1 MTACTGVHLDKTT
14 DKFLKYDIVIA
25 VESNKMIKLSK
36 IALAMSLALTGL
48 AHAQANEKN
57 YVIRFKE
64 AAMTPVKPGS
74 VRDERIGADPAG
86 WAYVGE
92 RVVGHIQA
100 LERKHRIQ
108 ANAAFGSV
116 FKGMSARLTPA
127 QLEAL
132 RRDPSV
138 DRIEEDQIYSVDAR
152 PNSGGTTTV
161 SSQSTPWGISKT
173 QATQSYTL
181 AGNGSGTVTGVRTYV
196 IDTGVD
202 MKNADLNRPLHVNF
216 IADRKNTDCNG
227 HGTHVAGTLAAYD
240 NTAAVVGMAPGAPV
254 YGVKVLDCNGS
265 GTTTSVIKGVDWVA
279 ANAILP
285 AVANMSL
292 GGGASQLLDDAVRA
306 AAGRGIVFAIAA
318 GNSSASACN
327 ASPARIGGVGTPGV
341 LVTAATDVNDLEASF
356 SNFGSCVDIW
366 APGVAVPSLK
376 LGGGVVSLSG
386 TSMASPH
393 VAGAAALY
401 WARNPGATHGSVSSQ
416 LRQMAQPTGTTS
428 KDGRAIYRLLA
439 NIQ

>member
-1 MTACTGVHLDKTT
+1 
-14 DKFLKYDIVIA
+14 
-25 VESNKMIKLSK
+25 MIKLTSLT
-36 IALAMSLALTGL
+36 LAMSMALTGW
-48 AHAQANEKN
+48 ASAQTHDKN

-64 AAMTPVKPGS
+64 AAMTQVKPGS

-108 ANAAFGSV
+108 ANAAFGNV

-138 DRIEEDQIYSVDAR
+138 DAIEEEQIFSVNAR
-152 PNSGGTTTV
+152 PKSGGTTT
-161 SSQSTPWGISKT
+161 STQSTPWGISKT
-173 QATQSYTL
+173 RATDSYTL
-181 AGNGSGTVTGVRTYV
+181 AGDGSGAVTGVRTYV

-202 MKNADLNRPLHVNF
+202 TKNADLNRPGHVNF
-216 IADRKNTDCNG
+216 VGDRKNTDCNG
-227 HGTHVAGTLAAYD
+227 HGTHVAGTIAAYD
-240 NTAAVVGMAPGAPV
+240 NTADVVGMAPGVPA

-265 GTTTSVIKGVDWVA
+265 GTTTSVIKGIDWVA

-292 GGGASQLLDDAVRA
+292 GGGASQMLDDAVRA
-306 AAGRGIVFAIAA
+306 AANRGIVFTIAA
-318 GNSSASACN
+318 GNSSANACN
-327 ASPARIGGVGTPGV
+327 TSPARIGGGITPGV
-341 LVTAATDVNDLEASF
+341 LVTAATDSSDQEASF
-356 SNFGSCVDIW
+356 SNYGSCVDIW
-366 APGVAVPSLK
+366 APGVAIPSLK
-376 LGGGVVSLSG
+376 VGGGVLSLSG

-393 VAGAAALY
+393 VGGAAALY
-401 WARNPGATHGSVSSQ
+401 WARNPSATHGTVTNT
-416 LRQMAQPTGTTS
+416 LRQMAQPTGTFS

-439 NIQ
+439 NVQ

>member
-1 MTACTGVHLDKTT
+1 
-14 DKFLKYDIVIA
+14 
-25 VESNKMIKLSK
+25 MIKFTSLT
-36 IALAMSLALTGL
+36 LAMSMALTGW
-48 AHAQANEKN
+48 ASAQTNDKN

-64 AAMTPVKPGS
+64 SAMTNVKPGS

-100 LERKHRIQ
+100 LERRHRIK
-108 ANAAFGSV
+108 ADTAFGQV
-116 FKGMSARLTPA
+116 FKGMSVRLTPA

-138 DRIEEDQIYSVDAR
+138 DAIEEEQIFSVNAR
-152 PNSGGTTTV
+152 PKSGGSTTST
-161 SSQSTPWGISKT
+161 QSTPWGISKT
-173 QATQSYTL
+173 RATESYTL
-181 AGNGSGTVTGVRTYV
+181 AGNGSGAVTGVRTYV

-227 HGTHVAGTLAAYD
+227 HGTHVAGTMAAYD

-292 GGGASQLLDDAVRA
+292 GGGASQMLDDAVRA
-306 AAGRGIVFAIAA
+306 AANRGIVFAIAA
-318 GNSSASACN
+318 GNSSANACT

-341 LVTAATDVNDLEASF
+341 LVTAATDVNDQEASF
-356 SNFGSCVDIW
+356 SNYGSCVDIW

-401 WARNPGATHGSVSSQ
+401 WARNPSATHGTVTNN
-416 LRQMAQPTGTTS
+416 LRQMAQPTGTSS

-439 NIQ
+439 NVQ

>member
-1 MTACTGVHLDKTT
+1 
-14 DKFLKYDIVIA
+14 
-25 VESNKMIKLSK
+25 MIKFTSLT
-36 IALAMSLALTGL
+36 LAMSLALTGW
-48 AHAQANEKN
+48 ASAQANDKN

-74 VRDERIGADPAG
+74 VRDERIGADPVG

-100 LERKHRIQ
+100 LERKHRVK
-108 ANAAFGSV
+108 ANTAFGQV

-138 DRIEEDQIYSVDAR
+138 DLIEEEQIYSVDAR
-152 PNSGGTTTV
+152 PKPGGGGTTT
-161 SSQSTPWGISKT
+161 STQSIPWGISKT
-173 QATQSYTL
+173 GATQSYTL
-181 AGNGSGTVTGVRTYV
+181 AGNGSGVVTGVRTYV

-227 HGTHVAGTLAAYD
+227 HGTHVAGTMAAYD
-240 NTAAVVGMAPGAPV
+240 NTAAVVGIAPGAPV

-279 ANAILP
+279 ANALLP

-306 AAGRGIVFAIAA
+306 AAARGIVFAIAA
-318 GNSSASACN
+318 GNSSASACT

-341 LVTAATDVNDLEASF
+341 LVTAANDVNDLEASF
-356 SNFGSCVDIW
+356 SNYGSCVDIW

-401 WARNPGATHGSVSSQ
+401 WARNPSATHGTVSSY
-416 LRQMAQPTGTTS
+416 LRQMSQPTGTTS
-428 KDGRAIYRLLA
+428 KDGRAIYRLMA
-439 NIQ
+439 NIP

>member
-1 MTACTGVHLDKTT
+1 MFKLTT
-14 DKFLKYDIVIA
+14 
-25 VESNKMIKLSK
+25 
-36 IALAMSLALTGL
+36 LATALTL
-48 AHAQANEKN
+48 AITGAATAQNVDKN

-64 AAMTPVKPGS
+64 ATMTPVKPGS
-74 VRDERIGADPAG
+74 VRDERIGADPIG

-100 LERKHRIQ
+100 LERKHRVK
-108 ANAAFGSV
+108 ANTAFGQV

-138 DRIEEDQIYSVDAR
+138 DLIEEEQIYSLGAR
-152 PNSGGTTTV
+152 PSSGGTTTV
-161 SSQSTPWGISKT
+161 TTQSTPWGISKT
-173 QATQSYTL
+173 GADQSYAQ
-181 AGNGSGTVTGVRTYV
+181 AGNGSGEVTGVRTYV

-227 HGTHVAGTLAAYD
+227 HGTHVAGTMAAYD

-306 AAGRGIVFAIAA
+306 AAARGIVFAIAA
-318 GNSSASACN
+318 GNASADACT
-327 ASPARIGGVGTPGV
+327 ASPARMGGVGTPGV

-356 SNFGSCVDIW
+356 SNHGSCVDIW

-401 WARNPGATHGSVSSQ
+401 WARNPSATHGTVTNS

-428 KDGRAIYRLLA
+428 RDGRAIYRLLA

>member
-1 MTACTGVHLDKTT
+1 
-14 DKFLKYDIVIA
+14 
-25 VESNKMIKLSK
+25 MIK
-36 IALAMSLALTGL
+36 ITSLAVVMGLSLTGW
-48 AHAQANEKN
+48 ASAQTNDKN

-64 AAMTPVKPGS
+64 SAMTNVQPGS

-100 LERKHRIQ
+100 LERRHRIR
-108 ANAAFGSV
+108 ANTAFGQV
-116 FKGMSARLTPA
+116 FKGMSARLSPA

-138 DRIEEDQIYSVDAR
+138 DRIEEEQIYSVDAR
-152 PNSGGTTTV
+152 PNSGGSGTTT
-161 SSQSTPWGISKT
+161 STQSTPWGISKT
-173 QATQSYTL
+173 GATQSYTL
-181 AGNGSGTVTGVRTYV
+181 AGNGLGAVTGVRSYV

-227 HGTHVAGTLAAYD
+227 HGTHVAGTMAAYD

-306 AAGRGIVFAIAA
+306 AAARGIVFAIAA
-318 GNSSASACN
+318 GNSTANACT

-356 SNFGSCVDIW
+356 SNYGSCVDIW

-376 LGGGVVSLSG
+376 LGGGVVNLSG

-401 WARNPGATHGSVSSQ
+401 WARNPSATHGTVTNT
-416 LRQMAQPTGTTS
+416 LRQMAQPTGTSS

-439 NIQ
+439 NVQ

>member
-1 MTACTGVHLDKTT
+1 
-14 DKFLKYDIVIA
+14 
-25 VESNKMIKLSK
+25 MIKSTSLMFV
-36 IALAMSLALTGL
+36 ASLALTGL
-48 AHAQANEKN
+48 ASAQANDKS

-74 VRDERIGADPAG
+74 VRDERIGSDPAG

-100 LERKHRIQ
+100 LERKHRIK
-108 ANAAFGSV
+108 ADTAFGQV
-116 FKGMSARLTPA
+116 FKGMSVRLTPA

-138 DRIEEDQIYSVDAR
+138 DLIEEEQIYSVDAR
-152 PNSGGTTTV
+152 PNSGGSGTTT
-161 SSQSTPWGISKT
+161 SIQSTPWGISKT
-173 QATQSYTL
+173 GATQSFTL
-181 AGNGSGTVTGVRTYV
+181 AGNGSGTVMGVRTYV

-227 HGTHVAGTLAAYD
+227 HGTHVAGTMAAYD

-306 AAGRGIVFAIAA
+306 AAARGIVFAIAA
-318 GNSSASACN
+318 GNSSANACT

-356 SNFGSCVDIW
+356 SNYGSCVDIW

-401 WARNPGATHGSVSSQ
+401 WARNPSATYGTVTSN
-416 LRQMAQPTGTTS
+416 LRQMSQPTGTTS

-439 NIQ
+439 NVQ